1 MKNFLRSLVPALA
14 LLAAGVSPLSALD
27 LTLHRGM
34 ANPQTGGMPKPF
46 FLDGDSKIFI
56 SVPLDWKIS
65 DSPAALDCLPP
76 QANCRVL
83 IELAGAPWV
92 FDETNKAVLRKR
104 ALGAV
109 PAGSKEV
116 QALAETPDLI
126 PLTGWGSLE
135 FEHTYEFFGQKMHR
149 ALIFL
154 NLPEKRVLQV
164 TITTPEA
171 NFAVVHEQTRSMLYG
186 LFEPTKMLSSD
197 ALKRY
202 NDGVQ
207 D

>member
-1 MKNFLRSLVPALA
+1 MNKFLRTLAPALV

-34 ANPQTGGMPKPF
+34 ANPETGATPRPY

-56 SVPLDWKIS
+56 SIPLDWKIT
-65 DSPAALDCLPP
+65 DSPNSLDCLPP
-76 QANCRVL
+76 RANCRVL
-83 IELAGAPWV
+83 IELVGQPWV
-92 FDETNKAVLRKR
+92 FDEANKAVLRKR
-104 ALGAV
+104 AAAAV
-109 PAGSKEV
+109 PTGSKEV
-116 QALAETPDLI
+116 QALPEETDVV
-126 PLTGWGSLE
+126 PLDGWSSLE
-135 FEHTYEFFGQKMHR
+135 VAHTYDFFGQKMHR
-149 ALIFL
+149 CLIFL

-171 NFAVVHEQTRSMLYG
+171 DFAAVHGQARSMLYG
-186 LFEPTKMLSSD
+186 LFEPNKMLSPG
-197 ALKRY
+197 ALKRF

>member
-1 MKNFLRSLVPALA
+1 MKTLLRTLVPVLA
-14 LLAAGVSPLSALD
+14 LVAAGVTPLRALD

-34 ANPQTGGMPKPF
+34 ANPQTGAMPKPF

-56 SVPLDWKIS
+56 SIPLDWKIT
-65 DSPAALDCLPP
+65 DSPATLDCLPP

-83 IELAGAPWV
+83 IELASQPWV
-92 FDETNKAVLRKR
+92 FDETNKVVLRKR
-104 ALGAV
+104 ALGGV
-109 PAGSKEV
+109 PGGSKDV

-126 PLTGWGSLE
+126 PLTGWSSLE

-149 ALIFL
+149 ALIFM
-154 NLPEKRVLQV
+154 NLPEKRVLTV
-164 TITTPEA
+164 TITAPEA
-171 NFAVVHEQTRSMLYG
+171 NFAAVHEQTRSMLYG
-186 LFEPTKMLSSD
+186 LFEPTKMLSPT
-197 ALKRY
+197 ALQRF

>member
-1 MKNFLRSLVPALA
+1 MKFLLRILVPALA
-14 LLAAGVSPLSALD
+14 VLAAGASPLSALD

-34 ANPQTGGMPKPF
+34 VNPQTGAMPRPY
-46 FLDGDSKIFI
+46 FLDGESKIFLSI
-56 SVPLDWKIS
+56 PLDWKIS

-76 QANCRVL
+76 QADCRVL
-83 IELAGAPWV
+83 IELAGSPWI
-92 FDETNKAVLRKR
+92 FDDTNKAVLRKR

-109 PAGSKEV
+109 PAGSKNV
-116 QALAETPDLI
+116 QVAAETPDLI
-126 PLTGWGSLE
+126 PLTGWSSLE

-164 TITTPEA
+164 TITAPEA
-171 NFAVVHEQTRSMLYG
+171 NFAAVHEQARSMLYG
-186 LFEPTKMLSSD
+186 LFEPTKMLAPN
-197 ALKRY
+197 ALQRY
-202 NDGVQ
+202 NNGIQ